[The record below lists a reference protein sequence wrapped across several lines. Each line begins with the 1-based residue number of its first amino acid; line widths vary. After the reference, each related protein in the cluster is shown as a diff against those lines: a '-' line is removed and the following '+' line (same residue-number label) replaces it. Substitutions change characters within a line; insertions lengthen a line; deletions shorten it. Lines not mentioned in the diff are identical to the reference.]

1 MTTTISPGT
10 QLAELK
16 RKAEEYNAKLR
27 ADGIKLLSYV
37 VPCCGATQE
46 SRENNTGGRWT
57 TLATCT
63 ECGGMYMKITT
74 AEGVTALIPEGA

>member
-1 MTTTISPGT
+1 MENTKMAPAE
-10 QLAELK
+10 LAELK

-27 ADGIKLLSYV
+27 ADGIKLLPYA

-46 SRENNTGGRWT
+46 SRENTTGGRWT

-74 AEGVTALIPEGA
+74 AEGVTALVPDGA